1 MQEKPIPDV
10 PVSINVYLDDAK
22 EPIATYRPPATFQLD
37 TLQIEDGEHTLRIRA
52 VDALGTVGTRKI
64 PFFVNN
70 GPGITVTGLRAGT
83 TVSGTLN
90 VNINAFS
97 GNEPF
102 DPVRAESQGPI
113 PVWTWVMS
121 AIILAWA
128 AWYGIEFLRTPT
140 AFANTPTYATNPSTT
155 SESLTS
161 YTAAVAPNQPA
172 SGKNAVSAPKYS
184 GKGVAAGFDYEAT
197 GASAYTTNC
206 ASCHGASGA
215 GVPGA
220 FPAIVNDPVVIAT
233 DPRNQIHVVLK
244 GLQGKRI
251 NGKSYSGVMPAFA
264 QLSDAD
270 IAAIIDHERTSW
282 GNHSQT
288 VTPDQVTG
296 ER

>member
-1 MQEKPIPDV
+1 MQEKPIPDA
-10 PVSINVYLDDAK
+10 PVSINVYLDDAQ
-22 EPIATYRPPATFQLD
+22 EPIATYRPPAILRLD
-37 TLQIEDGEHTLRIRA
+37 TMQMEDGEHTLRIRA
-52 VDALGTVGTRKI
+52 VDALGTVGIRKI

-83 TVSGTLN
+83 TVNGMLN

-97 GNEPF
+97 GAEPF

-121 AIILAWA
+121 AIIFAWA
-128 AWYGIEFLRTPT
+128 GWYGIEFLRTPT
-140 AFANTPTYATNPSTT
+140 AFANTPTYASNPTT
-155 SESLTS
+155 ISETLTS
-161 YTAAVAPNQPA
+161 DTTAVAPGQPA
-172 SGKNAVSAPKYS
+172 SGKTAAAPKYS

-206 ASCHGASGA
+206 ASCHGPTGA

-220 FPAIVNDPVVIAT
+220 FPPLMHDPVAIST
-233 DPRNQIHVVLK
+233 DPKAQIHIVLK

-251 NGKSYSGVMPAFA
+251 NGQSYSGVMPAFP
-264 QLSDAD
+264 QLSDAA

-282 GNHSQT
+282 GNHAQT
-288 VTPDQVTG
+288 ITPDQVNG